1 MKPDT
6 GPERPTS
13 RDPAP
18 TSPDRATSPDPAAT
32 SAERGTGAER
42 TTCCVVGGGPAGMV
56 LGLLLARAGVAVTVL
71 EKHGDFLRDFRGDT
85 VHPST
90 LALLDDLG
98 LAERFAALPQ
108 RRVTTVQLPLGPG
121 RSLVTVG
128 NIGALRGPYNYI
140 AMVPQW
146 DLLNL
151 LADEAGREPSFSVRM
166 STEATSFL
174 MERGRVT
181 GVRYRT
187 ADGGTGELRATLT
200 VACDGRSSLARSL
213 PELGLE
219 SFTCPMD
226 AWWFRLPRH
235 DGDPHGLVGGSGERF
250 LTAMIDRGDYWQCAA
265 LIRKGTDARRR
276 AAGLDRFMAEFT
288 AAVPWLDD
296 RAHALRSWDDVKLL
310 DVRLD
315 RLRRWHRP
323 GLLCIG
329 DAAHAMSPVFGIG
342 INLAVEDAVA
352 AARHLVRPL
361 RDGAVGLRDVRAV
374 QRRRWPTTAATQAL
388 QRLAHARVIEPL
400 LTGRPPLGDPG
411 RARRVSELLTS
422 SRWLNRVPAYFIA
435 YGAVRERPPAASVR

>member
-1 MKPDT
+1 M
-6 GPERPTS
+6 
-13 RDPAP
+13 
-18 TSPDRATSPDPAAT
+18 
-32 SAERGTGAER
+32 ER

-56 LGLLLARAGVAVTVL
+56 LGLLLARAGVDVTVL

-90 LALLDDLG
+90 LALLEDLG

-108 RRVTTVQLPLGPG
+108 RHVHSVQLPIGPDG
-121 RSLVTVG
+121 ELFTVG
-128 NIGALRGPYNYI
+128 DLSALPGPYNYV

-151 LADEAGREPSFSVRM
+151 LADEAGKEPSFRLRM
-166 STEATSFL
+166 NTEATSFL
-174 MERGRVT
+174 QERGRIT

-200 VACDGRSSLARSL
+200 VACDGRGSLARRL
-213 PELGLE
+213 PELGLRE
-219 SFTCPMD
+219 FPCPMD

-235 DGDPHGLVGGSGERF
+235 EGDPRGLVGNVGDRF
-250 LTAMIDRGDYWQCAA
+250 LTAMIDRGEYWQCAV
-265 LIRKGTDARRR
+265 LIPKGADATRR
-276 AAGLDRFMAEFT
+276 AGGLDRFL
-288 AAVPWLDD
+288 AAFADATPWMGD
-296 RAHALRSWDDVKLL
+296 REPELRSWGEVKLL

-352 AARHLVRPL
+352 AARHLAGPL
-361 RDGAVGLRDVRAV
+361 REGTVGLYDVRAV
-374 QRRRWPTTAATQAL
+374 QRRRWPTAAGTQAL
-388 QRLAHARVIEPL
+388 QRIAHARVIAPL
-400 LTGRPPLGDPG
+400 LAGRSPLGDG
-411 RARRVSELLTS
+411 RRPLRLAEVLT
-422 SRWLNRVPAYFIA
+422 RAPWLKRAPAYFLA
-435 YGAVRERPPAASVR
+435 YGAKRERPPVSSLLRGE

>member
-1 MKPDT
+1 M
-6 GPERPTS
+6 
-13 RDPAP
+13 
-18 TSPDRATSPDPAAT
+18 
-32 SAERGTGAER
+32 ER

-90 LALLDDLG
+90 LALLDELG
-98 LAERFAALPQ
+98 LAERFAQLPQ
-108 RRVTTVQLPLGPG
+108 RRVTTIQLPLGRG

-128 NIGALRGPYNYI
+128 DIGSLPGKYNYI

-151 LADEAGREPSFSVRM
+151 LADEARREPSFSVRM
-166 STEATSFL
+166 NTEAKGFL

-187 ADGGTGELRATLT
+187 ADGRTGTLRAGLT
-200 VACDGRSSLARSL
+200 VACDGRGSLARSL
-213 PELGLE
+213 PELGLR

-226 AWWFRLPRH
+226 AWWFRLPRR
-235 DGDPHGLVGGSGERF
+235 DGDPHGLVGGVGDRLLS
-250 LTAMIDRGDYWQCAA
+250 AMIDRGDYWQCAA
-265 LIRKGTDARRR
+265 LIPKGTDAARRT
-276 AAGLDRFMAEFT
+276 AGLERFMADFT
-288 AAVPWLDD
+288 AAVPWLAG

-315 RLRRWHRP
+315 RLRHWHRP

-352 AARHLVRPL
+352 AARYLVGPL
-361 RDGAVGLRDVRAV
+361 RRGAIGPRDVRAV
-374 QRRRWPTTAATQAL
+374 QRRRLPTTAVTQAL
-388 QRLAHARVIEPL
+388 QRTAHARVVEPL
-400 LTGRPPLGDPG
+400 LAGRPPFGNPRLVQRLTG
-411 RARRVSELLTS
+411 LLTT
-422 SRWLNRVPAYFIA
+422 SRWLNRVPAYFLA
-435 YGAVRERPPAASVR
+435 YGAVRERPPAASLR